1 MGSEK
6 WQRICSRYWRWC
18 VQWRRWNYPR
28 NQFFAEEII
37 VVFDDV
43 KVVKYSFSMLDE
55 LELAYAVTIH
65 KSQGSEYP
73 AVVIPLMTGPRV
85 LFNRNLLY
93 TAVTRAKQCVTMVG
107 NPSTVDF
114 MIQNVNEQLRYSGLS
129 YQLKEMKKME
139 EDCETIGN

>member
-1 MGSEK
+1 M
-6 WQRICSRYWRWC
+6 
-18 VQWRRWNYPR
+18 
-28 NQFFAEEII
+28 
-37 VVFDDV
+37 
-43 KVVKYSFSMLDE
+43 
-55 LELAYAVTIH
+55 IH

-129 YQLKEMKKME
+129 YQLKEIKKME

>member
-1 MGSEK
+1 MNI
-6 WQRICSRYWRWC
+6 Q
-18 VQWRRWNYPR
+18 P
-28 NQFFAEEII
+28 
-37 VVFDDV
+37 
-43 KVVKYSFSMLDE
+43 L
-55 LELAYAVTIH
+55 
-65 KSQGSEYP
+65 SQGSEYP